1 MNDQDKELQALQ
13 QELANLKQELELQN
27 LNKELSSL
35 REEKTKRPESR
46 GYQPRLEDNLESTMT
61 GGLPPPDLSETGRH
75 AARYAKDIGVG
86 IGNIPNLPALGL
98 EIPRYAYQKGAHF
111 INPDKNP
118 DTSFG
123 KLLPNLGTKFGHAV
137 DTATK
142 GYTVPRS
149 RSERMGSDVVEGVS
163 GLLGGNA
170 ILKGLQLASKV
181 PSFVQNMYRP
191 TAANV
196 GASAG
201 ASAGARHYI
210 EEHPNQKPSPLGIVG
225 SSVLGGYLG
234 AKAPHSLA
242 SKANTIAGM
251 ATRGLKEN
259 LGRAAEYWNPLNV
272 VARGI
277 GTAFRV
283 NPKAVKLAND
293 IDVPIT
299 MGQAAESRLPGM
311 IESVGQHHPFTSG
324 IFDKI
329 AQRQESGMAKNLGV
343 THYENLR
350 EAVKEPATHLAKKGA
365 QGYADLIKEK
375 HENINKGWAPKHGQV
390 KAERA
395 LVPVSDIYDNL
406 AKDLK
411 NIRGEGELSQF
422 YRSAEG
428 KALRRIEE
436 LLVNEKGFPALSA
449 AQQAKMGRDL
459 RNMKKNGKSPEE
471 IDSKISSSYYGPL
484 KEKFIPFQSFERLSN
499 EIHDLR
505 KAAIRG
511 STERGVYGETGHAMT
526 NRRHEF
532 IEKVGT
538 PAEAAA
544 SREAKRIKAEYK
556 EPQTGLE
563 KAVLEIT
570 GASNDKDAFALLL
583 SGDPRHLEAV
593 RKGLS
598 AREQHELLNSLIV
611 KLGTNHSTG
620 RLSLMKTQTGLHKQE
635 PKVLDN
641 VLELFG
647 NEKPKTIFTKT
658 MDFIGEH
665 KAKLD
670 KIVNSSN
677 TANRLM
683 WAQQIGKYGKA
694 VWDHDPKLLAA
705 ALLSDAFMYGGS
717 KLLTNQKV
725 LNRIGNVMHAKSL
738 RAQENHLSL
747 FAKLPEVKDAIS
759 LASRQTSIQRL
770 NRIGKDKEEKEN
782 E

>member
-1 MNDQDKELQALQ
+1 MNDQDKELHALQ

-27 LNKELSSL
+27 LTKELSIL
-35 REEKTKRPESR
+35 RGERAKLHETR
-46 GYQPRLEDNLESTMT
+46 GYQPHLEDNLESTMT

-196 GASAG
+196 GASVG
-201 ASAGARHYI
+201 AAAGARHYI

-242 SKANTIAGM
+242 SKANTIAGL

-324 IFDKI
+324 IFDKL
-329 AQRQESGMAKNLGV
+329 AQRQESRMAKNLGV

-365 QGYADLIKEK
+365 KDYAAMIEEK
-375 HENINKGWAPKHGQV
+375 YENVNKGWTPKHEQV

-406 AKDLK
+406 AKPLANMRDV
-411 NIRGEGELSQF
+411 GEKAQF
-422 YRSAEG
+422 YSSADG
-428 KALRRIEE
+428 KALRSIQRLMVDKNGKPLFSPILEKKIEE
-436 LLVNEKGFPALSA
+436 AVTNMRHKGFPE
-449 AQQAKMGRDL
+449 DV
-459 RNMKKNGKSPEE
+459 
-471 IDSKISSSYYGPL
+471 IDAYQGSFFDKVA
-484 KEKFIPFQSFERLSN
+484 KEKFVPFQTFERLSN
-499 EIHDLR
+499 KIHDWR
-505 KAAIRG
+505 KAATYG
-511 STERGVYGETGHAMT
+511 TTERGVYGETGHAMT

-563 KAVLEIT
+563 KAILEIT
-570 GASNDKDAFALLL
+570 GASNDKDAFAHLL

-598 AREQHELLNSLIV
+598 AREHPELLNSLIV

-620 RLSLMKTQTGLHKQE
+620 RLSLMKTQTGLHNLE
-635 PKVLDN
+635 SKVLDN

-683 WAQQIGKYGKA
+683 WAQQIAKYGKA

-705 ALLSDAFMYGGS
+705 ALLSDAAMYGGS

-725 LNRIGNVMHAKSL
+725 LNRIGNVMNAKSL